1 MQRTYASFTMRW
13 GGIIVAA
20 LRDLPPAAADLTC
33 VGPGGGPENSPY
45 AAGGQRLP
53 VWWLVLVYTIA
64 LLAVGFHL
72 RHGVWSALTSLGA
85 NTSAVTRRR
94 LNILAYVITIVV
106 TVGFLLVPYAI
117 LFGVVS

>member
-1 MQRTYASFTMRW
+1 MLA
-13 GGIIVAA
+13 
-20 LRDLPPAAADLTC
+20 
-33 VGPGGGPENSPY
+33 
-45 AAGGQRLP
+45 
-53 VWWLVLVYTIA
+53 YTIA

-85 NTSAVTRRR
+85 NTSAITRRR

-106 TVGFLLVPYAI
+106 TGGFLLVPYAI